1 MKVLIMGSANIIGQV
16 VGLYF
21 RENGHDV
28 TGYDSKPCRYYDS
41 IQKSLYD
48 LDCIKET
55 IQSGCYDAV
64 LNFTAVVNQN
74 AEQDKAEASYINCFL
89 PHYLEKITHNTK
101 TVIVHRSTD
110 CIFSGKKGGYI
121 IDDIPDGES
130 FYAKTK
136 AIGELIN
143 QKDITIRVSLI
154 GPDPDSNGD
163 SLFPWFLRQNGE
175 VNGFTDAIWTGI
187 TTIEFARVI
196 EKLLLQKAH
205 GLFQCAP
212 DTSISKYELLKVFEK
227 YFPNNRKVIPISKN
241 RVDKSLIPFMGDYKV
256 DIPDYDTMVADMLS
270 WIKNHKNIYKNF
282 EV

>member
-74 AEQDKAEASYINCFL
+74 AEEDKAEASYINCFL
-89 PHYLEKITHNTK
+89 PHYLEKITHDTK

-143 QKDITIRVSLI
+143 QKDITVRVSLI

-175 VNGFTDAIWTGI
+175 VNGFTDAIWTGV

-196 EKLLLQKAH
+196 EKLLLQKAY

-256 DIPDYDTMVADMLS
+256 DIPDYDTMVADMLL